1 MSYSII
7 TAFIELVKTE
17 SSFFS
22 SKYCQELLDIIV
34 NINDSK
40 EVAKKLAI
48 WIGNHPEMEENF
60 EKLLELFMSGK
71 QRSIGDSTRP
81 DPTPDQNPVNAE
93 LAVQTLRDV
102 LRQNIPEPIDTNPS
116 SPKT

>member
-1 MSYSII
+1 MSYSNIR
-7 TAFIELVKTE
+7 AFIELVKTE

-22 SKYCQELLDIIV
+22 SNYCRELLDIIV

-40 EVAKKLAI
+40 EVSNKLSI
-48 WIGNHPEMEENF
+48 WIRNHPEMR
-60 EKLLELFMSGK
+60 EKFLKLFTSGTE
-71 QRSIGDSTRP
+71 RSFGDSTRP